1 MPIIKKS
8 EKIDINNVNE
18 TITLSNN
25 NCSKVACSKF
35 YF

>member
-18 TITLSNN
+18 TITLS
-25 NCSKVACSKF
+25 KKILKLL
-35 YF
+35 

>member
-18 TITLSNN
+18 TITLS
-25 NCSKVACSKF
+25 KKILKLLL
-35 YF
+35 